1 MPRSILKQ
9 SSSSSSDSY
18 STTSLAA
25 ALPYPPPPPQV
36 HFPPPT
42 SLTQTHYTHSGT
54 HYDRAPIVV
63 LPNDCA
69 LPERGCPGRTY
80 DNSSGYKTP
89 RPATLT
95 SKCGRTPHPRA
106 AEASADGRISRCN
119 LVYPQN
125 ASSSSMMMTVKSRSG
140 DSIGRRRTDPS
151 TRSGASR
158 VVPSTLKL
166 FLRALVFSVSYHDN
180 ACTFSLLVIWR
191 LLDHNTSHIRLS
203 RGTLY

>member
-69 LPERGCPGRTY
+69 LPERGCPGP
-80 DNSSGYKTP
+80 NVAEPHILVPPKQAPMEGY
-89 RPATLT
+89 PA
-95 SKCGRTPHPRA
+95 A
-106 AEASADGRISRCN
+106 A
-119 LVYPQN
+119 
-125 ASSSSMMMTVKSRSG
+125 
-140 DSIGRRRTDPS
+140 
-151 TRSGASR
+151 
-158 VVPSTLKL
+158 
-166 FLRALVFSVSYHDN
+166 
-180 ACTFSLLVIWR
+180 
-191 LLDHNTSHIRLS
+191 
-203 RGTLY
+203 